1 LQVTELL
8 EKQKDTDEYSYQQ
21 AKNRRPKEATV
32 DLVCTVG
39 LSEKLLVNDYDQG
52 LTSGVTVTAS
62 REVGF
67 HNSQSDDLSD
77 YYKLNR
83 PEDNDED
90 ADEEEG
96 DVDGRVKLEAVD
108 VGEFGYGEKFKQT
121 DKTLVVRNNL
131 EKNSQSS
138 MLENNDSFEVD
149 VLDDDEG
156 DVFKP
161 IKTGKLRPF
170 EIYFFNL
177 FPIISRGLLRI
188 WL

>member
-1 LQVTELL
+1 LKITELL

-32 DLVCTVG
+32 DLVGTVG

-52 LTSGVTVTAS
+52 VASDVTVTAS

-90 ADEEEG
+90 SDEEEG

-108 VGEFGYGEKFKQT
+108 VGEFGYGEKFKPT